1 MVKSSIPAY
10 KTYLTILKLT
20 AVSQL
25 AKRWYPTLKYPL
37 PKEKPVVRLNVG
49 LNSSELNI
57 NKFTNPNFLQKV
69 ANFGASIINSASFSV
84 AYTGVLHKSSY
95 NSFSVTDPNTGSS
108 TEYSNLNFTTYGG
121 MLTLK
126 LNFSF

>member
-49 LNSSELNI
+49 VFQIYEFHFLNEL
-57 NKFTNPNFLQKV
+57 LQI
-69 ANFGASIINSASFSV
+69 SIIVGNPLIYQITPIA
-84 AYTGVLHKSSY
+84 L
-95 NSFSVTDPNTGSS
+95 
-108 TEYSNLNFTTYGG
+108 
-121 MLTLK
+121 
-126 LNFSF
+126 